1 MVLGVFITRV
11 LGEFMYPVLIYI
23 AMVLKH
29 SKKSNNCP
37 EKKTWVLC
45 QFFGEVFKITGSD
58 GSLILK
64 ISTTKSNTVI

>member
-29 SKKSNNCP
+29 LKKSNDCP
-37 EKKTWVLC
+37 ERKNM
-45 QFFGEVFKITGSD
+45 
-58 GSLILK
+58 GSLPVLGGGFLNNWI
-64 ISTTKSNTVI
+64 